1 MSYEDNRELCVG
13 ITQYTM
19 ESEQIQ
25 ELTDYVS
32 EFGLKFPSINLLNGD
47 DKTVVGTEWNQARTI
62 KIMLQKA
69 VKQ

>member
-1 MSYEDNRELCVG
+1 MQWEIRHVWKSTTTITFMSYEDNRELCVG

-47 DKTVVGTEWNQARTI
+47 DKTVVGTE
-62 KIMLQKA
+62 
-69 VKQ
+69 

>member
-1 MSYEDNRELCVG
+1 M
-13 ITQYTM
+13 QYTM

-32 EFGLKFPSINLLNGD
+32 EFGLKFPSTNLLNGD